1 MKHFFVS
8 WLFYLLGFGNTSMI
22 KGSTKKLIF
31 AAAALFVSLCLVFGA
46 VFAWFTT
53 SDSVG
58 TDGLDFGVPG
68 DDSNGGT
75 ITSINGAKPDEKIIL
90 YPEGTL
96 TVGLKITD
104 DIKNFGVKLAADA
117 RDDNFNAF
125 FAAREDLLFG
135 VYEKGEI
142 ISDASGNMAEYWRNF
157 DAAAPLSS
165 LSETERL
172 SAQVGFLH
180 EFALQNSLHDAMQ
193 LVAVVNEKEY
203 PLTKENDNE
212 IYRNSELT
220 VLASATEFTLYV
232 QFGTNGFT
240 PEIQLPPD
248 VLPHF
253 ESGTYR
259 ALNYNCF
266 LNHEIK
272 LSFENGNV

>member
-1 MKHFFVS
+1 MMISNYNVKAK
-8 WLFYLLGFGNTSMI
+8 LAGNPRTQSY
-22 KGSTKKLIF
+22 GSTSSKKRIRQPGCHEALFRFMAFLFIGIREYVYDQRQHKKLIF

-58 TDGLDFGVPG
+58 TDGLDFGVTG
-68 DDSNGGT
+68 DDSNGVT

-172 SAQVGFLH
+172 SAQVGFYTNSPFKILCMTRC
-180 EFALQNSLHDAMQ
+180 NSL
-193 LVAVVNEKEY
+193 
-203 PLTKENDNE
+203 P
-212 IYRNSELT
+212 S
-220 VLASATEFTLYV
+220 
-232 QFGTNGFT
+232 
-240 PEIQLPPD
+240 
-248 VLPHF
+248 
-253 ESGTYR
+253 
-259 ALNYNCF
+259 
-266 LNHEIK
+266 
-272 LSFENGNV
+272 